1 MEAQMRPTTWMAA
14 ATATAGL
21 ALLTG
26 CGAGSAP
33 TSTTPAAVPSSAA
46 VSPTGSAVPVTTST
60 PRGTAAAAS
69 QVVTGTAATRPTAS
83 SDAGTLTWSGLGG
96 VPLGADATS
105 FAAALGHPLAPLAPA
120 DRQTLAEHQCGYRR
134 LDAVPG
140 LALRVTGTDPEGPV
154 QVISLTGA
162 SRITTSSGIALG
174 DSLDRVRAV
183 HGDFLLD
190 TRFDYWPEDGHA
202 LTASAADGARWV
214 FIADRSDR
222 LVEIRLGRTPDV
234 YAPEGCV

>member
-1 MEAQMRPTTWMAA
+1 MRSTTWMAA
-14 ATATAGL
+14 ATAAAGL

-46 VSPTGSAVPVTTST
+46 VSPTGSAAPVATST
-60 PRGTAAAAS
+60 PRGTGAAS
-69 QVVTGTAATRPTAS
+69 QVVTGTAATRPAAR

-96 VPLGADATS
+96 VPLGADASS

-140 LALRVTGTDPEGPV
+140 LALRVTGTDPDGSV
-154 QVISLTGA
+154 QVISLSGA
-162 SRITTSSGIALG
+162 NRITTSSGIALG